1 MPTNREQGDNIQIM
15 LRIHS
20 YESMGTFDGPGLRL
34 VVFLQGCNFR
44 CLYCANP
51 DTIDACGGKPTPAE
65 EILRMATDQKPFFGR
80 RGGVTFSGGEP
91 TFQATALVPLVRQ
104 LHGAGIHVC
113 LDSNGGVWNPAVEEL
128 LGLVDLVLLDVK
140 QADPERHRALTGREN
155 AQTLRTAAWLEA
167 HGKPFWLR
175 YVLVPGISDAEAD
188 IRALGERLGGYKSVE
203 RVELLPYHT
212 LGVHKYEA
220 MGLEYKLRDVRENTP
235 EQLDRAAALRVEASA
250 RDFMANATHELKTP
264 IGAVSVLSEAV
275 EAAYDDPEPGP
286 MLRILVSRGYDP
298 TTGVGAGKGLAV
310 NGQRLASGYAVGI
323 GQCHKIT
330 AKSAHFGLE
339 QSYARGKLI

>member
-1 MPTNREQGDNIQIM
+1 MIRV
-15 LRIHS
+15 HS

-51 DTIDACGGKPTPAE
+51 DTIEACGGTPTEAS
-65 EILRMATDQKPFFGR
+65 EILRMAVDQKPFYGR

-91 TFQATALVPLVRQ
+91 TFQAAALVPLVRE
-104 LHGAGIHVC
+104 LKEAGIYVC

-140 QADPERHRALTGREN
+140 QANPERHKGLTGREN
-155 AQTLRTAAWLEA
+155 AQTLHTAAWLEA

-175 YVLVPGISDAEAD
+175 YVLVPGYSDAEAD
-188 IRALGERLGGYKSVE
+188 MRLLGERLGGYRSIE

-220 MGLEYKLRDVRENTP
+220 MGLEYQLRDVRENTP
-235 EQLDRAAALRVEASA
+235 EQIDRAAAL
-250 RDFMANATHELKTP
+250 
-264 IGAVSVLSEAV
+264 
-275 EAAYDDPEPGP
+275 
-286 MLRILVSRGYDP
+286 LREYFP
-298 TTGVGAGKGLAV
+298 TVVV
-310 NGQRLASGYAVGI
+310 N
-323 GQCHKIT
+323 
-330 AKSAHFGLE
+330 
-339 QSYARGKLI
+339 